1 MGGHG
6 YQVGENINGLKQTMA
21 ATTQNEL
28 DMDLQFG
35 PSGFGRLILV
45 GCLNAQNAAVSW
57 NRLEQEPRMASLEK
71 LEVDA
76 TKLGFCDGAGMAL
89 LRYLS
94 MGLMTPKATVT
105 VRGLEPEL
113 EQLFRGFTLEDYK
126 TLRPSPSVKCH
137 SIPEEMGGGVRQ
149 AASDL
154 REQVEFLGSVTR
166 NLLPV
171 LSNRRLTRWPEVRR
185 VFELAGANAVP
196 IVSLVSILVG
206 LIIAFESAQT
216 LAKFGAQIFVVN
228 MIGIIMVRELGPLL
242 AAVLLAGRSGSA
254 FAAEIGTMKVNEEL
268 DALQTFGL
276 DPIRFLVVQRIIAAV
291 LLTPLL
297 AIYATFLG
305 VTGGTL
311 VAFGLGFPWSLIFHQ
326 LTASLRPTDI
336 IFGLS
341 KGVVF
346 GVIVSAVGCLRGLQ
360 TQEGPSAV
368 GISTT
373 RAVVTSIVLIVMADA
388 VFSVLFYALK
398 L

>member
-1 MGGHG
+1 
-6 YQVGENINGLKQTMA
+6 MA
-21 ATTQNEL
+21 ANAQREL
-28 DMDLQFG
+28 EMDLQFG
-35 PSGFGRLILV
+35 PSGFARLVLV

-57 NRLEQEPRMASLEK
+57 NRLEQESRMAGLEK

-76 TKLGFCDGAGMAL
+76 TELGFCDGAGLAL

-94 MGLMTPKATVT
+94 MGLMTPNATVT
-105 VRGLEPEL
+105 IRGLEPGL
-113 EQLFRGFTLEDYK
+113 EQLFQGFTLADYK
-126 TLRPSPSVKCH
+126 TLRPSPAAKCH
-137 SIPEEMGGGVRQ
+137 SIPDEMGSGIRQ

-154 REQVEFLGSVTR
+154 QEQVEFLGSVTR
-166 NLLPV
+166 NLVPV
-171 LSNRRLTRWPEVRR
+171 LSDRRLTRWPEVRR

-305 VTGGTL
+305 VMGGAL
-311 VAFGLGFPWSLIFHQ
+311 VAFALGFPWSLIFHQ
-326 LTASLRPTDI
+326 LTSTLKLSDI
-336 IFGLS
+336 GFGLS